1 MKLAPSIYTADFANL
16 GQQVREGEAAGVDI
30 FHLDVMDGNF
40 VPNITFGP
48 AICAAVKHNTSL
60 FCEAHLMVQ
69 DPERYFEDYKN
80 AGMDRLI
87 IHVEACRPLY
97 RAIQQVRALQMGVG
111 IAINPLT
118 PVSAIEDVLPLVDLV
133 LVMSVQPGFGGQSY
147 IPGAT
152 AKIARL
158 RQMLDAIK
166 STAELEVDGGIK
178 ANNIREVHD
187 AGASIVVVGS
197 VIYNDQYPIA
207 EGVHHLRAALSG

>member
-1 MKLAPSIYTADFANL
+1 
-16 GQQVREGEAAGVDI
+16 
-30 FHLDVMDGNF
+30 
-40 VPNITFGP
+40 
-48 AICAAVKHNTSL
+48 
-60 FCEAHLMVQ
+60 MVQ

-197 VIYNDQYPIA
+197 VIYNDQFPIA
-207 EGVHHLRAALSG
+207 DGVHHLRAALSG

>member
-187 AGASIVVVGS
+187 AGASMVVVGS
-197 VIYNDQYPIA
+197 VIYNDQFPIA
-207 EGVHHLRAALSG
+207 DGVHHLRAALSG

>member
-60 FCEAHLMVQ
+60 LCEAHLMVQ

-118 PVSAIEDVLPLVDLV
+118 PLSAIEDVLPLVDLV
-133 LVMSVQPGFGGQSY
+133 LVMSVQPGFGGQAY

-187 AGASIVVVGS
+187 AGASMVVVGS

-207 EGVHHLRAALSG
+207 DGVHHLRAALSG

>member
-118 PVSAIEDVLPLVDLV
+118 PTSAIEDVLPLVDLV

-187 AGASIVVVGS
+187 AGASMVVVGS

>member
-48 AICAAVKHNTSL
+48 AVCAAVKRNTSL

-97 RAIQQVRALQMGVG
+97 RAIQQVRVLRMGVG

-133 LVMSVQPGFGGQSY
+133 LVMSVQPGFGGQAY

-178 ANNIREVHD
+178 ANNIREVRD
-187 AGASIVVVGS
+187 AGASMVVVGS

-207 EGVHHLRAALSG
+207 EGVRQLRTALSS

>member
-60 FCEAHLMVQ
+60 LCEAHLMVQ

-118 PVSAIEDVLPLVDLV
+118 PLSAIEDVLPLVDLV

-187 AGASIVVVGS
+187 AGASMVVVGS